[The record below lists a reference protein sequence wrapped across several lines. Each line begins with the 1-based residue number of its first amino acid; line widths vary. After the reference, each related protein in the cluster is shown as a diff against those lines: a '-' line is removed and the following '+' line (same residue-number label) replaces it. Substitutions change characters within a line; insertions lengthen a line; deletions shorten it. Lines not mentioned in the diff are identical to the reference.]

1 MHKWKMLVR
10 KIAIR
15 LGVCAGLLL
24 ATIGSAIYTW
34 YDEPIMDVLGL
45 PDSPARA
52 VNRQLKWADY
62 VCEYRLN
69 DPVPI
74 CNFFSSAYDR
84 THRYS
89 EEVLGFE
96 SKWTLVTDYVTGGN
110 GHSRYLKD
118 RFEATVFSQSDLD
131 AVIEEY
137 VLSCLRKLDDIEA
150 EMLVRLEADLSK
162 LPNEAFTATLDR
174 QALSQTFEDA
184 LKDAADSAHGD
195 LKAAVGRE
203 LASWIAGEILAHAT
217 IQLATSS
224 GILSTGA
231 ASGTVTFGVGLVVGL
246 IVDAIINE
254 IYNQMYDPV
263 GELEKQLNAHLTK
276 LERLILNGTPDSP
289 GLEKRMAEYAA
300 RRSESRRAAL
310 TKALLTLSP

>member
-45 PDSPARA
+45 PDSPGRA
-52 VNRQLKWADY
+52 VNRQLDWA
-62 VCEYRLN
+62 EYRCRLKLN
-69 DPVPI
+69 GAEPVW
-74 CNFFSSAYDR
+74 NFFSSAYDR

-96 SKWTLVTDYVTGGN
+96 SKWTLVTDFVTGSN
-110 GHSRYLKD
+110 GHSQYLKE
-118 RFEATVFSQSDLD
+118 RFEAIVFSQSDLD

-137 VLSCLRKLDDIEA
+137 VLSYLRETDEIEA

-162 LPNEAFTATLDR
+162 LPNESFTATLDR
-174 QALSQTFEDA
+174 EALSQAIRNA
-184 LKDAADSAHGD
+184 LKDAADSAQGD
-195 LKAAVGRE
+195 LNAAVGRE

-254 IYNQMYDPV
+254 IYSQMYDPV
-263 GELEKQLNAHLTK
+263 GELEKRLNAHLTK
-276 LERLILNGTPDSP
+276 LEKLILKGTPDSP
-289 GLEKRMAEYAA
+289 GLEKRLAEYAA

-310 TKALLTLSP
+310 TKALLTLAP